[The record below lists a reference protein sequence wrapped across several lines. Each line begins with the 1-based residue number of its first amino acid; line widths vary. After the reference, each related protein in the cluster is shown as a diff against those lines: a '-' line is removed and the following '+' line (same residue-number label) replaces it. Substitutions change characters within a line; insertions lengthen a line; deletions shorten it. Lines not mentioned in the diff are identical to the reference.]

1 MARRDISERMEK
13 EALGRMLRRCARPG
27 CRRRGRL
34 GFLPLAR
41 PVRDP
46 GQVAVLCRDCLARA
60 RAGEFSARRLQLWL
74 YRGRDYWEN
83 VGAE

>member
-1 MARRDISERMEK
+1 MPTAGPPDHLRR
-13 EALGRMLRRCARPG
+13 EALGRMLRRCARPN

-34 GFLPLAR
+34 VLLPLSR

-46 GQVAVLCRDCLARA
+46 GQLAVLCPECLARVK
-60 RAGEFSARRLQLWL
+60 AGEVSAHRLQFWL

>member
-1 MARRDISERMEK
+1 MVEISDQMNR
-13 EALGRMLRRCARPG
+13 EALGRMLRRCARPN
-27 CRRRGRL
+27 CRRRDGIE
-34 GFLPLAR
+34 FLPLAE

-46 GQVAVLCRDCLARA
+46 GQVAVLCADCLARIK
-60 RAGEFSARRLQLWL
+60 RGEADLHRLQLWL